1 MNVELTVP
9 ERQQL
14 RQLQKQRR
22 DEAGYVKVT
31 VILLLDKGRPL
42 ATIADDLGLDEAT
55 VYRYVRAFGT
65 LGVDHSWLTSSRAT
79 GVCSPAPS
87 WRTCA
92 SRSTRRFT
100 RTVST
105 CGTGC
110 CARTGCSIRARA

>member
-1 MNVELTVP
+1 MNVELTAP
-9 ERQQL
+9 ERQRL

-42 ATIADDLGLDEAT
+42 ATIADDLGLDEAQ

-65 LGVDHSWLTSSRAT
+65 LGVDQYLAHGQPGYWA
-79 GVCSPAPS
+79 CSPAPS

-92 SRSTRRFT
+92 SKSTRRAT
-100 RTVST
+100 RTART
-105 CGTGC
+105 CETGC
-110 CARTGCSIRARA
+110 CARTKCTTRARA